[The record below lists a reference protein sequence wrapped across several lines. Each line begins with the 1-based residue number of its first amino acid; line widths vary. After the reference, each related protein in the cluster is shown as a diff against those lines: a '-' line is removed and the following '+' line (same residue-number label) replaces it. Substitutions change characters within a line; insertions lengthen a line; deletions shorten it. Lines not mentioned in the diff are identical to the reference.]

1 MAMRAGCAIAFK
13 SVASWFCS
21 SVNISVLVSPIILH
35 RNITIVNNL
44 IQTTHR
50 YFAINSIKHLI
61 INDIICA
68 FYILHGKKNYQ
79 KKLFISFQLSNYIP
93 VDNFYKRLNET
104 LDLEFIYRATAKYYG
119 REGQKSID
127 PVVFMKLKLVGYLEN
142 LSSDRKII
150 STSRMRMDIMFFLSY
165 DLDEKRLFFTG

>member
-1 MAMRAGCAIAFK
+1 M
-13 SVASWFCS
+13 
-21 SVNISVLVSPIILH
+21 
-35 RNITIVNNL
+35 
-44 IQTTHR
+44 
-50 YFAINSIKHLI
+50 
-61 INDIICA
+61 
-68 FYILHGKKNYQ
+68 
-79 KKLFISFQLSNYIP
+79 
-93 VDNFYKRLNET
+93 NET